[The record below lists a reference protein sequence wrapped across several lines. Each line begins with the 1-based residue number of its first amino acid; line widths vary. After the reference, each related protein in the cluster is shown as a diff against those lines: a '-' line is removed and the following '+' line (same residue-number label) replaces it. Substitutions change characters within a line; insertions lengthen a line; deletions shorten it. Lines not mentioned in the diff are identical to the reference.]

1 MEFEWNVVD
10 PFRQFAVRNIR
21 QIHAPLFSHQETPNN
36 YWKISLF
43 MDDSVVLQFGTSLSQ
58 WICWLNYILFK
69 ILSHMKKRTC
79 CSSYYTRACDTWT
92 LWLIYST
99 IQTIWGNEVQW
110 RGFRHRRTRVSLPQ
124 IHFSLSKHRLC
135 CHVPS
140 AFTRRKNDL
149 QYSIWRHR
157 SRTIQ
162 DMLRFIYTGK
172 VLKMDSFA
180 AGLVITGSKY
190 LLR

>member
-1 MEFEWNVVD
+1 MVICVWYCNLGQVCLNEFVD
-10 PFRQFAVRNIR
+10 SI
-21 QIHAPLFSHQETPNN
+21 IFSLKFFLIWKKNLLQQLLHQSLRYMDIVTYLLNN
-36 YWKISLF
+36 TNF
-43 MDDSVVLQFGTSLSQ
+43 M
-58 WICWLNYILFK
+58 
-69 ILSHMKKRTC
+69 R
-79 CSSYYTRACDTWT
+79 
-92 LWLIYST
+92 
-99 IQTIWGNEVQW
+99 NEVQW
-110 RGFRHRRTRVSLPQ
+110 RGFRHRRTRVFLPQ

-140 AFTRRKNDL
+140 AFTRRKNDQ